1 MQSMRIKRQIVT
13 GLGLAGLILAT
24 APLPVSH
31 GQPVDSPEVR
41 AAATIRPA
49 IVYIETVFGGY
60 TLDSAGRIV
69 AGDQASGVSRR
80 CTGFI
85 VREDGYIGTAAHCLE
100 LEDPTTGS
108 ADSQQPPVV
117 LVSGAGQTGDDV
129 KPVPAR
135 IVDARPFG
143 EGDVA
148 LLKVELQDL
157 PAAELATEPDLRVG
171 TPILSVG
178 YPASADTVTDYSLE
192 PTSKSGSVSAV
203 KELRTQTVY
212 EVSAPMSKGMSGGPT
227 VDLQGRVVGVN
238 SYGIPGETQP
248 FNYIVPVAGISELLA
263 SAGVEAELSAA
274 DEAYRAGLDSYYSGN
289 YTDAI
294 ENFDS
299 ALTQSPSY
307 PGAFEL
313 RRDSVQLRE
322 ELGGGESSF
331 LPWILVAGG
340 VVVAGLIVAGIVVFL
355 RSRSQ
360 DQSAPAPVGAW
371 HGQPP
376 PQSGPPSAGTGPQQ
390 NAPPMNA
397 PPPGASGVRC
407 TNCGFDLAPG
417 QGFCPRCGKPQR

>member
-1 MQSMRIKRQIVT
+1 MPIKRLIT
-13 GLGLAGLILAT
+13 GCGIATLLVAT

-31 GQPVDSPEVR
+31 AQPADSPEVR

-60 TLDSAGRIV
+60 TLDSNGRII
-69 AGDQASGVSRR
+69 ADDQGPGVSRR

-85 VREDGYIGTAAHCLE
+85 VREDGYIGTAAHCLT
-100 LEDPTTGS
+100 LNDPTTTS
-108 ADSQQPPVV
+108 AASQQNPVV
-117 LVSGAGQTGDDV
+117 LVLGAGQTGDDV

-135 IVDARPFG
+135 IVDSRPFG

-148 LLKVELQDL
+148 LLKVELEDL
-157 PAAELATEPDLRVG
+157 PAAELATDPDLRVG

-178 YPASADTVTDYSLE
+178 YPSSADQVTDYSLE
-192 PTSKSGSVSAV
+192 PTSKTGAVSAV

-227 VDLQGRVVGVN
+227 VDLEGRVVGVN

-263 SAGVEAELSAA
+263 SAGVEAELSPA

-313 RRDSVQLRE
+313 RRDSARLRE

-331 LPWILVAGG
+331 LPWILIAAG
-340 VVVAGLIVAGIVVFL
+340 VVVAAMIVAGVVVFL
-355 RSRSQ
+355 RSRRQ
-360 DQSAPAPVGAW
+360 DQPAPVGAW
-371 HGQPP
+371 QGQPP
-376 PQSGPPSAGTGPQQ
+376 PPSSPPSAGATTPQNSPPS
-390 NAPPMNA
+390 NAYPQ
-397 PPPGASGVRC
+397 GASGVRC
-407 TNCGFDLAPG
+407 TNCGFDLSPD